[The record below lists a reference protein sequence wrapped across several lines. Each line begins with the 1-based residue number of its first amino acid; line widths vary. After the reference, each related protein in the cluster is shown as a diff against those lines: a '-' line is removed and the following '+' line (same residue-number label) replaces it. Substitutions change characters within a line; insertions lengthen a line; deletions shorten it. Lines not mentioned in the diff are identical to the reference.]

1 MLEIVG
7 TFVDRQASL
16 FEKLL
21 RSLLAVVDNLTGS
34 ALNIDMIGAER
45 EKCKGRRQTL
55 RRFQSFD
62 GVEDAGRIIH
72 HTERID
78 NGWEMV
84 VVKPTPDFISKARAH
99 TKHGFGRMDAERRF
113 GNSDK
118 RAEEFGRH
126 VQ

>member
-16 FEKLL
+16 LEKLL
-21 RSLLAVVDNLTGS
+21 RSLLAVVDNLAGS
-34 ALNIDMIGAER
+34 ALNIDMIGTER
-45 EKCKGRRQTL
+45 EKRKGRRLIL

-62 GVEDAGRIIH
+62 GGEDAGWVLH

-84 VVKPTPDFISKARAH
+84 VVKPTPDFISEARAH
-99 TKHGFGRMDAERRF
+99 TKNGFGRMDAERRF
-113 GNSDK
+113 GHSDK